1 MSTRFLITTF
11 TTWLPHQRSNAADD
25 LIDRVAQAGLPAG
38 TELLRHLP
46 VDSRSSWTIV
56 EAAMQRFRPARIIAC
71 GMAESR
77 NRLCLEQQ
85 AQRDGQV
92 RRSAIDLA
100 PWAAQLQRGEQSFDA
115 GDFVCNDLYF
125 SILETIAQ
133 DPCWSETR
141 ACFIHVPPLQGP
153 DGQGLDDSDRLVQ
166 DFQTL
171 LTLLTP

>member
-1 MSTRFLITTF
+1 MSTQFLITTF

-46 VDSRSSWTIV
+46 VDSQESWTIV

-77 NRLCLEQQ
+77 DRLCLEQQ
-85 AQRDGQV
+85 ARRDDRI
-92 RRSAIDLA
+92 RRSAIDFA
-100 PWAAQLQRGEQSFDA
+100 PWATRLQLGELSFDA

-125 SILETIAQ
+125 SILEAIDQ
-133 DPCWSETR
+133 DSYGCETK
-141 ACFIHVPPLQGP
+141 ALFVHVPPLRDLG
-153 DGQGLDDSDRLVQ
+153 DDSDRLVQ

>member
-1 MSTRFLITTF
+1 MSTQFLITTF
-11 TTWLPHQRSNAADD
+11 TTWLPHQVSNAADD
-25 LIDRVAQAGLPAG
+25 LVDRVAQAGLPEG

-46 VDSRSSWTIV
+46 VDSQASWTIV
-56 EAAMQRFRPARIIAC
+56 KAAMQRFRPTRIIAC

-77 NRLCLEQQ
+77 DRLCLEQQ
-85 AQRDGQV
+85 ARREGRI

-100 PWAAQLQRGEQSFDA
+100 PWAAQLQGGEQSFDA

-125 SILETIAQ
+125 SILEAIAQ
-133 DPCWSETR
+133 NSCWCDTR
-141 ACFIHVPPLQGP
+141 ALFLHVPPLQNLGD
-153 DGQGLDDSDRLVQ
+153 DGDRLVQ

>member
-11 TTWLPHQRSNAADD
+11 TTWLPHQGSNAADD
-25 LIDRVAQAGLPAG
+25 LVDRVAQAGLPEG

-46 VDSRSSWTIV
+46 VDSQASWTIV

-77 NRLCLEQQ
+77 DRLCLEQQ
-85 AQRDGQV
+85 ARREGQI

-100 PWAAQLQRGEQSFDA
+100 PWAARLQLGEQSFDA

-125 SILETIAQ
+125 SILEAIDQTPSWR
-133 DPCWSETR
+133 DSR
-141 ACFIHVPPLQGP
+141 ALFIHVPPFQDRG
-153 DGQGLDDSDRLVQ
+153 DNATRLVQ